1 MHELGIIFHII
12 RQVDEVAE
20 ENKVKEVRKVT
31 LEIGE
36 VSGVIPHY
44 LEECWKWAC
53 LNKSRYMKDCQ
64 LEIVSLKATSYCED
78 CRKLYDTVA
87 SGRICPNCQSTRTY
101 LVTGNEVAIRDIEV
115 V

>member
-1 MHELGIIFHII
+1 MHELGIVFHII

-20 ENKVKEVRKVT
+20 ENKVTQVRKVT

-44 LEECWKWAC
+44 LQECWKWAC
-53 LNKSRYMKDCQ
+53 LNKSSYMKDCQ
-64 LEIVSLKATSYCED
+64 LEIVTLKATSFCED
-78 CRKLYDTVA
+78 CRRLYDTA
-87 SGRICPNCQSTRTY
+87 PGGRICPYCQSTRTY
-101 LVTGNEVAIRDIEV
+101 LVTGNEVSIRDIEV